1 MFKSILVPTDFS
13 EPSLAAVDLAA
24 RLAELHGSR
33 LTLLSIAELL
43 YAYRSDEGLVAQ
55 GHPGFEEL
63 HERSL
68 ELARSRVTDL
78 ARPLGAD
85 AVVRE
90 GYAPEQILQQVA
102 EGEHDLVVMGTHG
115 RTGMDLAMLG
125 SVTER
130 VLRAC
135 PVPVLVGH

>member
-13 EPSLAAVDLAA
+13 EPSLAALELAA

-33 LTLLSIAELL
+33 LTILGVAELL

-55 GHPGFEEL
+55 GHPGFEDL
-63 HERSL
+63 HNRSL
-68 ELARSRVTDL
+68 ELARTRAEAL

-85 AVVRE
+85 SVIRE
-90 GYAPEQILQQVA
+90 GYAPEQILQQVSA
-102 EGEHDLVVMGTHG
+102 GGHDLVVMGTHG

-130 VLRAC
+130 VLRGC
-135 PVPVLVGH
+135 KVPVLVGR

>member
-1 MFKSILVPTDFS
+1 MFKNILVPTDFS
-13 EPSLAAVDLAA
+13 DQSLAALDMAA
-24 RLAELHGSR
+24 RLAEIHGSR
-33 LTLLSIAELL
+33 LTILSVAELL
-43 YAYRSDEGLVAQ
+43 YAYRSEQGLVAQ
-55 GHPGFEEL
+55 GHPGFEDL
-63 HERSL
+63 HQRSL
-68 ELARSRVTDL
+68 ELAKERAEEA

-85 AVVRE
+85 SVVRE

-102 EGEHDLVVMGTHG
+102 EGGHDLVVMGTHG